1 MRRATKTLKTWRMG
15 AVLAIALSLIA
26 LAGPPAS
33 DAQEPTFMLYL
44 PLGSRCGFNYPVLWG
59 TVVRVIDGDT
69 ITMDVNGDGYEDFHV
84 RYVGVN
90 APETNECYGREAT
103 VFNRQ
108 LVEGQRVALEKD
120 YTEGSYGRLLRY
132 VYLSDCRWV
141 NGVLV
146 REGYAKVDIPDDSR
160 DKRYAAQLRT
170 LEEQARWERRGGWG
184 ACGW

>member
-1 MRRATKTLKTWRMG
+1 MRRSTRPFKAGICT
-15 AVLAIALSLIA
+15 ALAIALSLAA
-26 LAGPPAS
+26 LGGAPVS
-33 DAQEPTFMLYL
+33 DAQEETRIYL

-84 RYVGVN
+84 RYIGVD
-90 APETNECYGREAT
+90 APETNQCYGREAT
-103 VFNRQ
+103 AFNRQ

-146 REGYAKVDIPDDSR
+146 REGYAWVNIPPDSR
-160 DKRYAAQLRT
+160 DKRYEAQLRA
-170 LEEQARWERRGGWG
+170 LQEQARWERRGGWA